1 MKRFYCPNLESG
13 ELDDDESHHCLDVV
27 RLKEGDNFAV
37 FNGQGLEWKAQITGQ
52 KNRRVTFK
60 KSAETRTPKPADSI
74 CLAQALTKGKSMDL
88 IIQKATELGIG
99 EIAPL
104 QSSRSVSQLDDEQA
118 ESRAQK
124 WRQLTIE
131 AAKQCGQ
138 NWLPTVLPLTTP
150 KSFVENNLK
159 SAIKL
164 IGSLQPEARPLKQ
177 VLRDAIPATP
187 SPRKIIV
194 MVGPEGDFTPAE
206 IGEAR
211 ARGFLPI
218 SLGRSVLR
226 SETAAIY
233 TLSAIVYELS

>member
-1 MKRFYCPNLESG
+1 LKRFYCANLDAG
-13 ELDDDESHHCLDVV
+13 ELDPDESHHCLHVM
-27 RLKEGDNFAV
+27 RLKNGDICSL
-37 FNGQGLEWKAQITGQ
+37 FNGQGIEWKAQITGV
-52 KNRRVTFK
+52 KNDRAQFK
-60 KSAETRTPKPADSI
+60 KTAETRTPAAPDSI

-88 IIQKATELGIG
+88 IIQKATELGIS

-104 QSSRSVSQLDDEQA
+104 QSSRSVSQLEGDQA
-118 ESRAQK
+118 ESRIQK

-138 NWLPTVLPLTTP
+138 NWLPQIRPLCTP
-150 KSFVENNLK
+150 KFFVEGNLK
-159 SAIKL
+159 TAIKL
-164 IGSLQPEARPLKQ
+164 IGSLQPEASPLKQ
-177 VLRDAIPATP
+177 VLREAIPAAS

-194 MVGPEGDFTPAE
+194 MIGPEGDFTPAE

-233 TLSAIVYELS
+233 TLSAVIYELS